1 MKIDKDNVLESIMK
15 SIEDMKYIQSNSIPN
30 VDLYMDQV
38 TSFMEENLKGY
49 KRYEDDKLLTKT
61 MINNYVKDGIL
72 PAPEKKKYSKEH
84 LLILVFIYYLKNIIS
99 IKDVEAV
106 IKPICDKYFHTDDG
120 LDITEIYDT
129 IWSLKPIY
137 TETLNEDLKANYNL
151 AHSLFETAD
160 DEYKEMLKN
169 FAFICALTFDVYAKK
184 QIIESLLDAFQ
195 SE

>member
-151 AHSLFETAD
+151 AQSLFETAD
-160 DEYKEMLKN
+160 DENKELLRN

>member
-160 DEYKEMLKN
+160 DEDKEMLKN